1 MPLLSGM
8 PVRPGILLY
17 PLCALKR
24 EISLLFCVKLPA
36 HFAFNAA
43 GAAAAAARVATTSG
57 AAATVLPAA
66 TGARAFTTSAA
77 ATLVPA
83 STLDTAGIAPLFR
96 ASLTVRL
103 VM

>member
-24 EISLLFCVKLPA
+24 EISLLFCVQLPA
-36 HFAFNAA
+36 HFAFN
-43 GAAAAAARVATTSG
+43 AAAAAARVATTSG